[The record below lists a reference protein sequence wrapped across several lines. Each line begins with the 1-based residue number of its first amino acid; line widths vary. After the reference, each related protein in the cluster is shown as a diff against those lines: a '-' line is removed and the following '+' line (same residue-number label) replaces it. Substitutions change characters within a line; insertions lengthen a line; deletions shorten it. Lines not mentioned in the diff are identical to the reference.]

1 MDLLVVTVKISSILN
16 DLKDAGVMVSV
27 IALFNSPVL
36 CLQKPDRYKSI
47 KVEYSK
53 FNHEE
58 APMAVI

>member
-1 MDLLVVTVKISSILN
+1 MKISSILN